1 MKASDYVAN
10 WQNSWVIANWK
21 MNPSTQLTATAL
33 MTDLQQQ
40 IPADALQS
48 CNVVV
53 APSFMHLSTTQQ
65 AIQHGSLN
73 IGLAA
78 QNLCAQHADKGA
90 FTGEVSGAQLKDAQV
105 NYVLVGHS
113 ERRQY
118 FNEDDTCLIQKI
130 RNAFAH
136 DLTVVFCIGETQA
149 QYEQNQTQDVLA
161 AQLMVV
167 KQLAAEFAN
176 AQFEGAQ
183 VDNAQL
189 GNLASRLIIAY
200 EPVWAIGTGKIP
212 TIQEVQNIHAFINTT
227 LTDIDASLATTPI
240 LYGGSVKADNAAE
253 IAQCPNVNGVLVG
266 GASLDATSFTQIIQ
280 AFAQI

>member
-1 MKASDYVAN
+1 MKASDYIAN

-21 MNPSTQLTATAL
+21 MNPSTQLTVTAL

-40 IPADALQS
+40 LPADALQR

-53 APSFMHLSTTQQ
+53 APSFIHLSTTQQ
-65 AIQHGSLN
+65 AIQHGACN

-105 NYVLVGHS
+105 N
-113 ERRQY
+113 
-118 FNEDDTCLIQKI
+118 EDNACLIQKI

-149 QYEQNQTQDVLA
+149 QYEQNQTQDVLS
-161 AQLMVV
+161 AQLTVV

-176 AQFEGAQ
+176 T
-183 VDNAQL
+183 QL

-266 GASLDATSFTQIIQ
+266 GASLDATGFTQIIQ

>member
-21 MNPSTQLTATAL
+21 MNPSTQLTVTAL

-40 IPADALQS
+40 LPADALQR

-53 APSFMHLSTTQQ
+53 APSFIHLSTTQQ
-65 AIQHGSLN
+65 AIQHGSCN

-78 QNLCAQHADKGA
+78 QNLCAQHADTGA

-130 RNAFAH
+130 RHAFAH

-161 AQLMVV
+161 AQLTVV

-176 AQFEGAQ
+176 TQSE
-183 VDNAQL
+183 NAQL
-189 GNLASRLIIAY
+189 NNLASRLIIAY

-212 TIQEVQNIHAFINTT
+212 TMQEVQNIHAFINTT

-266 GASLDATSFTQIIQ
+266 GASLDATGFTQIIQ

>member
-21 MNPSTQLTATAL
+21 MNPSAQLTVTAL

-40 IPADALQS
+40 LPADALQS

-53 APSFMHLSTTQQ
+53 APSFIHLSTTQQ

-78 QNLCAQHADKGA
+78 QDLCAQHADKGA

-118 FNEDDTCLIQKI
+118 FNEDDACLIQKI

-136 DLTVVFCIGETQA
+136 DLTVVFCIGETQV
-149 QYEQNQTQDVLA
+149 QYEQNQTKDVLA

-167 KQLAAEFAN
+167 KQLAAEFTN
-176 AQFEGAQ
+176 TQSE
-183 VDNAQL
+183 NAQL
-189 GNLASRLIIAY
+189 NNLASRLIIAY

>member
-21 MNPSTQLTATAL
+21 MNPSTQLTVTAL

-53 APSFMHLSTTQQ
+53 APSFIHLSTTQQ
-65 AIQHGSLN
+65 AIQHGASN

-90 FTGEVSGAQLKDAQV
+90 FTGEISAAQLKDAQV

-118 FNEDDTCLIQKI
+118 FNEDDACLIQKI
-130 RNAFAH
+130 RHAFAH

-176 AQFEGAQ
+176 TQAE
-183 VDNAQL
+183 NAQL

-227 LTDIDASLATTPI
+227 LTDIDASLASTPI

>member
-21 MNPSTQLTATAL
+21 MNPSTQLTVTAL

-40 IPADALQS
+40 LPTDALQR

-65 AIQHGSLN
+65 AIQHGSCN

-118 FNEDDTCLIQKI
+118 FNEDDACLIRKI

-161 AQLMVV
+161 AQLTVV

-176 AQFEGAQ
+176 AQS
-183 VDNAQL
+183 

-200 EPVWAIGTGKIP
+200 EPVWAIGTGKTP
-212 TIQEVQNIHAFINTT
+212 TIQEVQNIHAFINAT

-240 LYGGSVKADNAAE
+240 LYGGSVKADNVAE

-266 GASLDATSFTQIIQ
+266 GASLDATGFTQIIQ

>member
-21 MNPSTQLTATAL
+21 MNPSTQLTVTAL
-33 MTDLQQQ
+33 MTDLQQL
-40 IPADALQS
+40 PADALQS

-53 APSFMHLSTTQQ
+53 APSFIHLSTTQQ
-65 AIQHGSLN
+65 AIQHGSCN

-149 QYEQNQTQDVLA
+149 QYERNQTQDVLA
-161 AQLMVV
+161 AQLIVV

-176 AQFEGAQ
+176 TQSE
-183 VDNAQL
+183 NAQL
-189 GNLASRLIIAY
+189 SNLASRLIIAY

-266 GASLDATSFTQIIQ
+266 GASLDATGFTQIIQ

>member
-21 MNPSTQLTATAL
+21 MNPSTQLTVTAL

-40 IPADALQS
+40 LPADALQS
-48 CNVVV
+48 CNVVI
-53 APSFMHLSTTQQ
+53 APSFIHLATTQQ

-118 FNEDDTCLIQKI
+118 FNEDDACLIQKI
-130 RNAFAH
+130 RHAFAH

-149 QYEQNQTQDVLA
+149 QYEQNQTQNVLA

-167 KQLAAEFAN
+167 KQLAAEFA
-176 AQFEGAQ
+176 
-183 VDNAQL
+183 NAQL

-266 GASLDATSFTQIIQ
+266 GASLDATGFTQIIQ

>member
-21 MNPSTQLTATAL
+21 MNPSTQLTVTAL

-118 FNEDDTCLIQKI
+118 FNEDNACLIQKI
-130 RNAFAH
+130 RHAFAH

-161 AQLMVV
+161 AQLMVA

-176 AQFEGAQ
+176 TQSE
-183 VDNAQL
+183 NAQL

-227 LTDIDASLATTPI
+227 LTDIDASLTTTPI
-240 LYGGSVKADNAAE
+240 LYGGSVKADNVAE

-280 AFAQI
+280 AFA

>member
-21 MNPSTQLTATAL
+21 MNPSTQLTVTAL

-118 FNEDDTCLIQKI
+118 FNEDDACLIRKI

-136 DLTVVFCIGETQA
+136 DLTVVFCIGETQD
-149 QYEQNQTQDVLA
+149 QYEQNQTQDVLS
-161 AQLMVV
+161 AQLTVV

-176 AQFEGAQ
+176 T
-183 VDNAQL
+183 QL

-266 GASLDATSFTQIIQ
+266 GASLDATGFTQIIQ

>member
-21 MNPSTQLTATAL
+21 MNPSTQLTVTAL

-40 IPADALQS
+40 LPADALQS

-53 APSFMHLSTTQQ
+53 APSFIHLATTQQ

-78 QNLCAQHADKGA
+78 QNLCAQHADTGA

-149 QYEQNQTQDVLA
+149 QYEQNQTQDVLS
-161 AQLMVV
+161 AQLTVV

-176 AQFEGAQ
+176 AQSS
-183 VDNAQL
+183 
-189 GNLASRLIIAY
+189 NLASRLIIAY

>member
-21 MNPSTQLTATAL
+21 MNPSTQLTVTAL

-40 IPADALQS
+40 LPADALQS
-48 CNVVV
+48 CNVVI
-53 APSFMHLSTTQQ
+53 APSFIHLATTQQ
-65 AIQHGSLN
+65 AIQHGSCN

-78 QNLCAQHADKGA
+78 QDICAQHADKGA

-118 FNEDDTCLIQKI
+118 FNEDDACLIQKI
-130 RNAFAH
+130 RHAFAH

-176 AQFEGAQ
+176 TQSE
-183 VDNAQL
+183 NAQL

-212 TIQEVQNIHAFINTT
+212 TIQEVQNIHAFISTT

>member
-21 MNPSTQLTATAL
+21 MNPTTQLTVTAL

-48 CNVVV
+48 CNVVI

-118 FNEDDTCLIQKI
+118 FNEDDACLIQKI
-130 RNAFAH
+130 RNAFEH

-176 AQFEGAQ
+176 TQSE
-183 VDNAQL
+183 NAQL
-189 GNLASRLIIAY
+189 GNLASRLIIAD

-212 TIQEVQNIHAFINTT
+212 TIQEVQNIHAFISTT

>member
-21 MNPSTQLTATAL
+21 MNPSTQLTVTAL

-65 AIQHGSLN
+65 AIQHGASN

-90 FTGEVSGAQLKDAQV
+90 FTGEISAAQLKDAQV

-118 FNEDDTCLIQKI
+118 FNEDDACLIQKI
-130 RNAFAH
+130 RHAFAH

-149 QYEQNQTQDVLA
+149 QYEKNQTQDVLA
-161 AQLMVV
+161 AQLTVV
-167 KQLAAEFAN
+167 KQLAAEFA
-176 AQFEGAQ
+176 
-183 VDNAQL
+183 NAQL

-200 EPVWAIGTGKIP
+200 EPVWAIGTGKTP

-227 LTDIDASLATTPI
+227 LTDIDASLANTPI

-266 GASLDATSFTQIIQ
+266 GASLDATGFTQIIQ

>member
-21 MNPSTQLTATAL
+21 MNPSTQLTVTAL

-40 IPADALQS
+40 LPADALQS

-53 APSFMHLSTTQQ
+53 APSFIHLATTQQ

-78 QNLCAQHADKGA
+78 QNLCAQHADTGA

-130 RNAFAH
+130 RHAFAH
-136 DLTVVFCIGETQA
+136 DLTVVFCIGETQD
-149 QYEQNQTQDVLA
+149 QYEQNQTQDVLS
-161 AQLMVV
+161 AQLTVV

-176 AQFEGAQ
+176 T
-183 VDNAQL
+183 QL

-212 TIQEVQNIHAFINTT
+212 TMQEVQNIHAFINTT

-266 GASLDATSFTQIIQ
+266 GASLDATGFTQIIQ

>member
-21 MNPSTQLTATAL
+21 MNPSTQLTVTAL

-65 AIQHGSLN
+65 AIQHGASN

-118 FNEDDTCLIQKI
+118 FNEDDACLIQKI

-161 AQLMVV
+161 AQLTVV
-167 KQLAAEFAN
+167 KQLAAEFA
-176 AQFEGAQ
+176 
-183 VDNAQL
+183 NAQL

-266 GASLDATSFTQIIQ
+266 GASLDATGFTQIIQ

>member
-21 MNPSTQLTATAL
+21 MNPNTQLTATAL

-78 QNLCAQHADKGA
+78 QNLCAHHADKGA

-118 FNEDDTCLIQKI
+118 FNEDDACLIQKI
-130 RNAFAH
+130 RNAFEH

-161 AQLMVV
+161 AQLTVV
-167 KQLAAEFAN
+167 KQLAAEC
-176 AQFEGAQ
+176 
-183 VDNAQL
+183 DNL
-189 GNLASRLIIAY
+189 SSKLIIAY

-212 TIQEVQNIHAFINTT
+212 TIEEVQNIHAFINTT
-227 LTDIDASLATTPI
+227 LTDSDASLATTPI

>member
-21 MNPSTQLTATAL
+21 MNPSTQLTVTAL

-65 AIQHGSLN
+65 AIQHGSYN

-118 FNEDDTCLIQKI
+118 FNEDDACLIQKI

-176 AQFEGAQ
+176 AQ
-183 VDNAQL
+183 L
-189 GNLASRLIIAY
+189 SNLASRLIIAY

-227 LTDIDASLATTPI
+227 LTDIDASLASTPI

>member
-21 MNPSTQLTATAL
+21 MNPSTQLTVTAL

-40 IPADALQS
+40 IPADVLQS

-118 FNEDDTCLIQKI
+118 FNEDDACLIQKI
-130 RNAFAH
+130 RHAFAH

-176 AQFEGAQ
+176 TQSE
-183 VDNAQL
+183 NAQL

-212 TIQEVQNIHAFINTT
+212 TIQEVQNIHAFISTT

>member
-21 MNPSTQLTATAL
+21 MNPSTQLTVTAL

-40 IPADALQS
+40 LPADALQR
-48 CNVVV
+48 CNVVI
-53 APSFMHLSTTQQ
+53 APSFIHLATTQQ

-78 QNLCAQHADKGA
+78 QNLCAQQADKGA

-130 RNAFAH
+130 RHAFAH
-136 DLTVVFCIGETQA
+136 DLTVVFCIGETQD
-149 QYEQNQTQDVLA
+149 QYEQNQTQDVLS
-161 AQLMVV
+161 AQLTVV

-176 AQFEGAQ
+176 T
-183 VDNAQL
+183 QL

-212 TIQEVQNIHAFINTT
+212 TMQEVQNIHAFINTT

-266 GASLDATSFTQIIQ
+266 GASLDATGFTQIIQ

>member
-21 MNPSTQLTATAL
+21 MNPSTQLTVTAL

-40 IPADALQS
+40 LPADALQS
-48 CNVVV
+48 CNVVI
-53 APSFMHLSTTQQ
+53 APSFIHLATTQQ

-78 QNLCAQHADKGA
+78 QNLCAQHADTGA

-118 FNEDDTCLIQKI
+118 FNEDDACLIQKI

-149 QYEQNQTQDVLA
+149 QYEQNQTQNVLA
-161 AQLMVV
+161 AQLTVV

-176 AQFEGAQ
+176 T
-183 VDNAQL
+183 QL

-212 TIQEVQNIHAFINTT
+212 TMQEVQNIHAFINTT

-266 GASLDATSFTQIIQ
+266 GASLDATGFTQIIQ

>member
-118 FNEDDTCLIQKI
+118 FNEDDACLIQKI
-130 RNAFAH
+130 RHAFAH

-161 AQLMVV
+161 AQLTVV
-167 KQLAAEFAN
+167 KQLAAEC
-176 AQFEGAQ
+176 
-183 VDNAQL
+183 DNL
-189 GNLASRLIIAY
+189 SSKLIIAY
-200 EPVWAIGTGKIP
+200 EPVWAIGTGKTP

>member
-21 MNPSTQLTATAL
+21 MNPSTQLTVTAL

-40 IPADALQS
+40 IPTDALQR

-53 APSFMHLSTTQQ
+53 APSFIHLSTTKQ

-118 FNEDDTCLIQKI
+118 FNEDDACLIQKI

-161 AQLMVV
+161 AQLMVA

-176 AQFEGAQ
+176 TQSE
-183 VDNAQL
+183 NAQL

-266 GASLDATSFTQIIQ
+266 GASLDATGFTQIIQ

>member
-21 MNPSTQLTATAL
+21 MNPSTQLTVTAL

-40 IPADALQS
+40 RPADALQS

-90 FTGEVSGAQLKDAQV
+90 FTGEVSGTQLKDAQV

-118 FNEDDTCLIQKI
+118 FNEDDACLIQKI
-130 RNAFAH
+130 RNAFEH

-176 AQFEGAQ
+176 TQSE
-183 VDNAQL
+183 NAQL

-212 TIQEVQNIHAFINTT
+212 TIQEVQNIHAFISTT

-240 LYGGSVKADNAAE
+240 LYGGSVKAGNAAE

-266 GASLDATSFTQIIQ
+266 GASLDATGFTQIIQ

>member
-65 AIQHGSLN
+65 AIQHGSCN

-118 FNEDDTCLIQKI
+118 FNEDNACLIQKI
-130 RNAFAH
+130 RHAFAH

-161 AQLMVV
+161 AQLTVV

-176 AQFEGAQ
+176 AQS
-183 VDNAQL
+183 

>member
-65 AIQHGSLN
+65 AIQHGSCN

-118 FNEDDTCLIQKI
+118 FNEDDACLIQKI
-130 RNAFAH
+130 RHAFAH

-161 AQLMVV
+161 AQLTVV

-176 AQFEGAQ
+176 AQS
-183 VDNAQL
+183 

-227 LTDIDASLATTPI
+227 LTEIDASLATTPI

>member
-21 MNPSTQLTATAL
+21 MNPSTQLTVTAL

-53 APSFMHLSTTQQ
+53 APSFIHLATTQQ
-65 AIQHGSLN
+65 AIQHGSCN

-118 FNEDDTCLIQKI
+118 FNEDDACLIQKI

-149 QYEQNQTQDVLA
+149 QYEQNQTKDVLA

-167 KQLAAEFAN
+167 KQLAAEC
-176 AQFEGAQ
+176 
-183 VDNAQL
+183 DNL
-189 GNLASRLIIAY
+189 SSKLIIAY

-280 AFAQI
+280 AFSRI

>member
-21 MNPSTQLTATAL
+21 MNPSTQLTVTAL

-40 IPADALQS
+40 IPADALQR
-48 CNVVV
+48 CNVVI
-53 APSFMHLSTTQQ
+53 APSFIHLATTQQ

-78 QNLCAQHADKGA
+78 QNLCAQQADKGA

-130 RNAFAH
+130 RHAFAH

-176 AQFEGAQ
+176 SQS
-183 VDNAQL
+183 

-227 LTDIDASLATTPI
+227 LTDIDASLTTTPI

-266 GASLDATSFTQIIQ
+266 GASLDATGFTQIIQ
-280 AFAQI
+280 AFARI

>member
-21 MNPSTQLTATAL
+21 MNPSTQLTVTAL

-65 AIQHGSLN
+65 AIQHGSCN

-118 FNEDDTCLIQKI
+118 FNEDDACLIQKI

-149 QYEQNQTQDVLA
+149 QYEQNQTQDVLS
-161 AQLMVV
+161 AQLTVV

-176 AQFEGAQ
+176 AQS
-183 VDNAQL
+183 

-212 TIQEVQNIHAFINTT
+212 TMEEVQNIHAFINTT

-266 GASLDATSFTQIIQ
+266 GASLDATGFTQIIQ

>member
-21 MNPSTQLTATAL
+21 MNPSTQLTVTAL

-65 AIQHGSLN
+65 AIQHGSCN

-118 FNEDDTCLIQKI
+118 FNEDDACLTQKI

-149 QYEQNQTQDVLA
+149 QYEQNQTQNVLA
-161 AQLMVV
+161 AQLTVV

-176 AQFEGAQ
+176 AQSGH
-183 VDNAQL
+183 
-189 GNLASRLIIAY
+189 LASRLIIAY

-212 TIQEVQNIHAFINTT
+212 TIQEVQNIHAFINAT

-253 IAQCPNVNGVLVG
+253 IAKCPNVNGVLVG

>member
-21 MNPSTQLTATAL
+21 MNPTTQLTVTAL

-65 AIQHGSLN
+65 AIRYGSLN

-118 FNEDDTCLIQKI
+118 FNEDDACLIQKI
-130 RNAFAH
+130 RNAFEH

-176 AQFEGAQ
+176 TQSE
-183 VDNAQL
+183 NAQL

-212 TIQEVQNIHAFINTT
+212 TIQEVQNIHAFISTT

-266 GASLDATSFTQIIQ
+266 GASLDGTSFTQIIQ

>member
-21 MNPSTQLTATAL
+21 MNPSTQLTVTAL

-48 CNVVV
+48 CNVVI

-149 QYEQNQTQDVLA
+149 QYEQNQTQDVLS
-161 AQLMVV
+161 AQLTVV

-176 AQFEGAQ
+176 T
-183 VDNAQL
+183 QL

-212 TIQEVQNIHAFINTT
+212 TIEEVQNIHAFINTT
-227 LTDIDASLATTPI
+227 LTDIDASLTTTPI

>member
-10 WQNSWVIANWK
+10 WQNPWVIANWK
-21 MNPSTQLTATAL
+21 MNPSTQLTVTAL
-33 MTDLQQQ
+33 LTDLQQQ

-65 AIQHGSLN
+65 AIQHGACN

-90 FTGEVSGAQLKDAQV
+90 FTGEISGAQLKDAQV

-118 FNEDDTCLIQKI
+118 FNEYDACLIQKI

-176 AQFEGAQ
+176 SQSE
-183 VDNAQL
+183 NAQS